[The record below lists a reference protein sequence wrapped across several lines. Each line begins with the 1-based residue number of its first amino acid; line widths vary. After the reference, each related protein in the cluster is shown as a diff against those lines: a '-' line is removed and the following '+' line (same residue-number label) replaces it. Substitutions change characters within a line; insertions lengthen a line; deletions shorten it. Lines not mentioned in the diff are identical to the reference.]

1 MGWTARIILAVI
13 VLAVFGTA
21 ALGLYESS
29 RPAPLRTYQQVI
41 PNDRFTG

>member
-1 MGWTARIILAVI
+1 MSWTARIILSAI
-13 VLAVFGTA
+13 VLLVFGTA

-29 RPAPLRTYQQVI
+29 RPAPQRTYQQVI